1 MEITRI
7 FDLLPNYE
15 EKFKPKDDV
24 IASKED
30 GQWKKISIKQYREIA
45 DNISYGFIT
54 LGVKPGDRI
63 AQISPNRVEWNI
75 VDMAILQIGAIH
87 VPIYPTISETDYKH
101 ILGHAEVKFVFVS
114 GNELLRKIKHILPDV
129 PSIEGIYTY
138 KDLHEYKH
146 LNELIELGRQNQD
159 PETLN
164 TLKASIKP
172 EDVATIIYT
181 SGTTG
186 TQKGVML
193 THNNLVSNFKAASYI
208 PPFGEDHFAVSYL
221 PLCHVY
227 ERMLNYLYH
236 YLGISVYYA
245 ENMGTI
251 TDNMK
256 EIHPHIMSTV
266 PRLLEK
272 VYDKLVATGQKL
284 KGPKSWIF
292 WGAFHLALRYELK
305 GANGWFYEWKR
316 KRYDKLVY
324 AKWRAALGGEINI
337 MVSGGAAMQPRLGRL
352 FTCAGINIL
361 EGYGLTETSPVI
373 AVSDFSEN
381 GIKFGTVG
389 PVLRGVEVKIA
400 GDGEICV
407 KGLNVMKGYYKDE
420 QMTKEVMDSDGWF
433 HTGDLGH
440 IEPEGQLKIT
450 GRKKELFKTSF
461 GKYVSPQLIEDK
473 LKESLFIDQLIV
485 VGENQK
491 FVGALIVPDFTFMKS
506 YCERK
511 EIPFGSN
518 AEVIANPVIRKRF
531 QKEIEKYNKQFGDT
545 EKIKTWDLLDT
556 EWTLENGEITPTMK
570 LRRPFICEKYDDQ
583 IKQLFD

>member
-1 MEITRI
+1 MEVTRI
-7 FDLLPNYE
+7 FDLLPYYE
-15 EKFKPKDDV
+15 KKFKPKDDV

-30 GQWKKISIKQYREIA
+30 GKWKKISIKEYREIV
-45 DNISYGFIT
+45 DNISYGFLA
-54 LGVKPGDRI
+54 LGVEPGDRI
-63 AQISPNRVEWNI
+63 AQISPNRVEWNM

-87 VPIYPTISETDYKH
+87 VPIYPTISESDYKY
-101 ILGHAEVKFVFVS
+101 ILGHAEVKLVFIS
-114 GNELLRKIKHILPDV
+114 GNELLRKIQHILPEV
-129 PSIEGIYTY
+129 PSIQGIYTY

-146 LNELIELGRQNQD
+146 LNELIDLGQQNRS
-159 PETLN
+159 PEKLEAV
-164 TLKASIKP
+164 KASIKP
-172 EDVATIIYT
+172 DDVATIIYT

-186 TQKGVML
+186 TQKGVIL
-193 THNNLVSNFKAASYI
+193 SHANIISNFLAASYI
-208 PPFGEDHFAVSYL
+208 PPFGEEHKAVSYL

-227 ERMLNYLYH
+227 ERMLNYLYQ
-236 YLGISVYYA
+236 YLGISIYYA

-256 EIHPHIMSTV
+256 EVHPEIMSTV

-407 KGLNVMKGYYKDE
+407 KGPNVMIGYYKDE

-440 IEPEGQLKIT
+440 LEPEGQLKIT

-531 QKEIEKYNKQFGDT
+531 QKEIDKYNKQFGDT

>member
-1 MEITRI
+1 MEVTRI
-7 FDLLPNYE
+7 FDLLPYYE
-15 EKFKPKDDV
+15 KKFKPKDDV

-30 GQWKKISIKQYREIA
+30 GKWKKISIKQYREIV
-45 DNISYGFIT
+45 DNISYGFLA
-54 LGVKPGDRI
+54 LGVEPGDRI
-63 AQISPNRVEWNI
+63 AQISPNRVEWNM

-87 VPIYPTISETDYKH
+87 IPIYPTISESDYKY
-101 ILGHAEVKFVFVS
+101 ILGHAEVKLVFIS
-114 GNELLRKIKHILPDV
+114 GNELLRKIQHILPEV
-129 PSIEGIYTY
+129 PSIQGIYTY

-146 LNELIELGRQNQD
+146 LNELIDLGQQNRS
-159 PETLN
+159 PEKLEAV
-164 TLKASIKP
+164 KASIKP
-172 EDVATIIYT
+172 DDVATIIYT

-186 TQKGVML
+186 TQKGVIL
-193 THNNLVSNFKAASYI
+193 SHANIISNFLAASYI
-208 PPFGEDHFAVSYL
+208 PPFGEEHKAVSYL

-227 ERMLNYLYH
+227 ERMLNYLYQ
-236 YLGISVYYA
+236 YLGISIYYA

-256 EIHPHIMSTV
+256 EVHPEIMSTV

-407 KGLNVMKGYYKDE
+407 KGPNVMIGYYKDE

-440 IEPEGQLKIT
+440 LEPEGQLKIT

-531 QKEIEKYNKQFGDT
+531 QKEIDKYNKQFGDT